1 MLEHNDILK
10 LGLLYNS
17 KLAYLDF
24 YIPNTNICYDKE
36 YDKGIFIENDKR
48 FVEAIYKR
56 EGLETEIIYEGKFNN
71 ILELKNKLNE
81 LGYLL

>member
-1 MLEHNDILK
+1 MLEYNDILK

-17 KLAYLDF
+17 KLDSLDF
-24 YIPNTNICYDKE
+24 YIPNTNICYSKE